1 MFSELA
7 TMTSQGDK
15 VDIIVFG
22 ATGFTGKVAVYEILK
37 LAKEKGITWGISGRN
52 RNKLDDVLKEVA
64 EKTGNIMS
72 LPCYGMNFGVNNVYL
87 LTWNWVNLQVKTLLW
102 SK

>member
-1 MFSELA
+1 MFSELS

-22 ATGFTGKVAVYEILK
+22 ATGFTGKVAVHEVLK

-52 RNKLDDVLKEVA
+52 RSKLDDVLKEVA
-64 EKTGNIMS
+64 EKTGNFMS
-72 LPCYGMNFGVNNVYL
+72 LLCYDMNFSVHDAYL
-87 LTWNWVNLQVKTLLW
+87 LT
-102 SK
+102 